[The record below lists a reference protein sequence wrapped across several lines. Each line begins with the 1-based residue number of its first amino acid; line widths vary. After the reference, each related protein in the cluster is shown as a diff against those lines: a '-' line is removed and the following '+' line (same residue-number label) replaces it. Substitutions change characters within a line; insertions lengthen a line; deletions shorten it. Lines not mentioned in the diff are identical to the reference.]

1 MAEIL
6 TCLEHDSIPI
16 VPLRRSDKKEISV
29 SHSSQIENLI
39 ANKLLP
45 SGIVSWGRNSIKLS
59 QFCGVLQ
66 LSNLTIEI
74 LPKIYGEDVSV
85 GISSRDALIRML
97 KDCGYLKLHRSTQAN
112 IRHQP
117 HTILD
122 VFILAFCEEL
132 SVQIARGLIS
142 RYVEKE
148 ENLNVLRG
156 KLLTGMQ
163 LKQNFVHQER
173 MYCRYDELSEDT
185 MINRIIKF
193 TLQILSTMAHSVF
206 TKKRVDELV
215 VRFNAVSDVVISRQT
230 TYPVLDRTST
240 RYKNILDQCKLFIQE
255 YNPDVVAGRGRA
267 FAFLFNMNQ
276 LFESWIVAKLRPIAR
291 EQGIALRSQGPI
303 KNFGSWQEFGG
314 EKEVFQMKPDI
325 SLLEVN
331 DNVSS
336 IADAKWKIL
345 NQDEYKMNISQ
356 SDLYQMQSYAN
367 RYNVSSL
374 KLFYPKQNAFTEIK
388 KMKILGSHNSALEII
403 PIDIANPNF
412 YDFELSS

>member
-1 MAEIL
+1 
-6 TCLEHDSIPI
+6 
-16 VPLRRSDKKEISV
+16 
-29 SHSSQIENLI
+29 
-39 ANKLLP
+39 
-45 SGIVSWGRNSIKLS
+45 
-59 QFCGVLQ
+59 
-66 LSNLTIEI
+66 
-74 LPKIYGEDVSV
+74 
-85 GISSRDALIRML
+85 
-97 KDCGYLKLHRSTQAN
+97 
-112 IRHQP
+112 
-117 HTILD
+117 
-122 VFILAFCEEL
+122 
-132 SVQIARGLIS
+132 
-142 RYVEKE
+142 
-148 ENLNVLRG
+148 
-156 KLLTGMQ
+156 
-163 LKQNFVHQER
+163 
-173 MYCRYDELSEDT
+173 
-185 MINRIIKF
+185 
-193 TLQILSTMAHSVF
+193 MAHSVF

-325 SLLEVN
+325 SLLEEN

-345 NQDEYKMNISQ
+345 DQDEYKMNISQ

-374 KLFYPKQNAFTEIK
+374 KLFYPKQNAFTKIK

-412 YDFELSS
+412 YEFELSS